1 MRWNCRKL
9 PDHQVS
15 QQDNKWFSQD
25 KGRFLLVVT
34 TPKVKLTW
42 LDLRTR
48 QCCHE
53 HASEIFTIYPA
64 TCEPLGIF
72 ATGNEYNNLKV
83 HFRVKGSELRT
94 APRFPGQLPV
104 MTECGKGLTRDL
116 SSN

>member
-1 MRWNCRKL
+1 M
-9 PDHQVS
+9 
-15 QQDNKWFSQD
+15 
-25 KGRFLLVVT
+25 VT

-42 LDLRTR
+42 LDLRTK

-83 HFRVKGSELRT
+83 HFRVKYPNLNVAGYRNGYYKENEAREIVEMIRISHVEMETLCDDESGVCLDGDEGV
-94 APRFPGQLPV
+94 F
-104 MTECGKGLTRDL
+104 
-116 SSN
+116 